1 MGLLTRLPLKRLK
14 LTRRP
19 RLMLRRKPRKTPKR
33 RLLLKRLKLKRRLL
47 LTRKLR
53 KTLRRKPKKLKTKR
67 RELKL
72 PNSPEKRL
80 LTIQTDSRR
89 LLKERLVSLLWQSLL
104 FLLKNHSNLVLPP
117 PTNLLKFPT
126 SSCGNSLSTT
136 TLS

>member
-19 RLMLRRKPRKTPKR
+19 RLMLTRKLLLRRKPRKTLKRRLLLRRKPRKTP
-33 RLLLKRLKLKRRLL
+33 KRRLL

-80 LTIQTDSRR
+80 L
-89 LLKERLVSLLWQSLL
+89 

-126 SSCGNSLSTT
+126 SSCGNSLS
-136 TLS
+136 